1 MLVRTNSHW
10 YVYVCSGTTVK
21 HQSEDG
27 LCNKQS
33 QPACKKH
40 SLEVKELK
48 PITKL
53 KTIGP

>member
-1 MLVRTNSHW
+1 MLVITNSQW

-33 QPACKKH
+33 QPACQKH
-40 SLEVKELK
+40 SLELK